1 MPSGLHNRL
10 RLGGAGLLVFA
21 VVGFIDA
28 AFLTIKH
35 YSGGPIPC
43 ALTTGCELVTT
54 SSYATIVGI
63 PVALLGALYYLA
75 MIIGGVI
82 IVETGSSVWAKRV
95 ALMSLLGLGA
105 SIYFVTLQAAVLR
118 AYCLYCLGSA
128 ATSTALFLTSLWMWR
143 SVRRQAP
150 SANA

>member
-1 MPSGLHNRL
+1 MPSGPHNRF
-10 RLGGAGLLVFA
+10 RLFGAALLVFA
-21 VVGFIDA
+21 LIGFIDA

-54 SSYATIVGI
+54 SSYAVVVGI

-75 MIIGGVI
+75 MIIGGAV
-82 IVETGSSVWAKRV
+82 IVETGSLVWAKRV
-95 ALMSLLGLGA
+95 ALFSLLGLGA
-105 SIYFVTLQAAVLR
+105 SVYFVTLQAAVLR

-128 ATSTALFLTSLWMWR
+128 ATSTALFLVSLWMWR
-143 SVRRQAP
+143 WARRQAP
-150 SANA
+150 PAKT